1 MDGFVSNSSFIS
13 SVVYYVDY
21 AEMIVYMRSGKSYS
35 YHHVPINVFKQ
46 FKTAGSHGKFWNNYI
61 KGNYA

>member
-21 AEMIVYMRSGKSYS
+21 ADMRSGKSYS